1 MKMLAHK
8 EKLLITL
15 LIVSVVLCS
24 FAIVLSYSLAKSTS
38 TLPVRTQTGIEPRPV
53 PTPASSTP
61 NPTATNTISD
71 NNQVQPS
78 ATPDMTPTPRITTT
92 PQIHFITVTDEE
104 LKQALPQLPNA
115 MVHFLPENKVAIGY
129 KGTWLWQVTVGVDEG
144 KLYFE
149 GIPRMINLSAFDPNA
164 GSYLE
169 RREVPGKWITR
180 EWLIGIPPWL
190 DFNKYNPG
198 ITELPPIVS
207 IQTGEGSATIGY
219 LR

>member
-38 TLPVRTQTGIEPRPV
+38 TIEPRPV

-78 ATPDMTPTPRITTT
+78 ATPDMTPTPNIPAT

-144 KLYFE
+144 KLYFR
-149 GIPRMINLSAFDPNA
+149 GIPRMINLSSFDPNA
-164 GSYLE
+164 NIYLE
-169 RREVPGKWITR
+169 RRQDPDNPFITR

-190 DFNKYNPG
+190 DFQKYDPG

-207 IQTGEGSATIGY
+207 VQTGEGWATIGY